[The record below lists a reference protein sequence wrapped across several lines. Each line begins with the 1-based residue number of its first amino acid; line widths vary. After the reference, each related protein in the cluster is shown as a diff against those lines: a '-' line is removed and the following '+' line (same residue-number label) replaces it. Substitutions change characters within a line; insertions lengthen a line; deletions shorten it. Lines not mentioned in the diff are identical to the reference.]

1 MKTTWKPQVAG
12 ILSIVGGTIGL
23 MGSFGILIAIT
34 AIGAG
39 RHWAGGWTDNWD
51 WQVGNVI
58 PILWAI
64 GIPMFLCSL
73 TSVVGGIFAVQR
85 KLWGLALAGSITA
98 FFPVWIFGL
107 MATIFTAISKD
118 EFKPASKTEVIA
130 EKTN

>member
-1 MKTTWKPQVAG
+1 MKPTWKPQVAG
-12 ILSIVGGTIGL
+12 ILSIMGGAIGL

-39 RHWAGGWTDNWD
+39 RHWAGD
-51 WQVGNVI
+51 WEWEAGNVI

-64 GIPMFLCSL
+64 GIPLFLCGV
-73 TSVVGGIFAVQR
+73 TSIIGGIFAVQR
-85 KLWGLALAGSITA
+85 KIWGLALAGSIAA

-118 EFKPASKTEVIA
+118 EFEPESKTVVQA
-130 EKTN
+130 VKPD